1 MLVKVAKFIRD
12 RGMVPEIGVELPG
25 LLKNLAFEDVRSRAV
40 GIAALDGTKVGELV
54 W

>member
-1 MLVKVAKFIRD
+1 
-12 RGMVPEIGVELPG
+12 MVPEIGVELPG
-25 LLKNLAFEDVRSRAV
+25 LLKNLGFEDVRSRAV